1 MVQSWADRKHNW
13 NQCCWTDSFSFY
25 WEQLVLASI
34 LRRCVNEHNYFLSQP
49 CLWHFSL
56 TSLLEEN
63 PSLSVSVFSFHITA
77 PSKIHQEAMRGSIP
91 YVTVGPRSHKTVR
104 QGQNIDLSNRFI
116 FPQRSLK
123 FVVDQFLLI
132 TWLTTIDCIG
142 VEYPGVPPRMWLFLI
157 LLANSLPRVRKR
169 RRFPAPRLRSTSTTT
184 VCAIGVSMVVSVQ
197 EQKHT
202 FCQEGY

>member
-104 QGQNIDLSNRFI
+104 QGQNIDLSNCFI

-123 FVVDQFLLI
+123 LVVDQFLLI
-132 TWLTTIDCIG
+132 TWLTAIDCIG
-142 VEYPGVPPRMWLFLI
+142 VGYPGVPPEDVTFFIICIGNHMISSARYTCK
-157 LLANSLPRVRKR
+157 NSR
-169 RRFPAPRLRSTSTTT
+169 
-184 VCAIGVSMVVSVQ
+184 C
-197 EQKHT
+197 
-202 FCQEGY
+202 

>member
-1 MVQSWADRKHNW
+1 MGANARGFPGVNPPGWLLIALIFENWLVLILLRKRTQTSLMVQSWADRKHNW

-34 LRRCVNEHNYFLSQP
+34 LWRCVNEHNYYLSQP

-77 PSKIHQEAMRGSIP
+77 PWKIHQEPMRGSIP
-91 YVTVGPRSHKTVR
+91 HVTVGPRSHKTVR
-104 QGQNIDLSNRFI
+104 QGQNIDLSNHFI

-123 FVVDQFLLI
+123 LVVDQFLLI
-132 TWLTTIDCIG
+132 TWLTAIDCIG
-142 VEYPGVPPRMWLFLI
+142 VGYPGVPPRMWLFFYLY
-157 LLANSLPRVRKR
+157 R
-169 RRFPAPRLRSTSTTT
+169 
-184 VCAIGVSMVVSVQ
+184 
-197 EQKHT
+197 
-202 FCQEGY
+202 